1 MAVVI
6 PIVSAFSTIAAA
18 GSVAAAV
25 STVTGFLSVAGGVL
39 AGVGALTGKKDL
51 VKIGGFMTLASG
63 IGNAISAAGSA
74 ASSGAEAASSAWDAA
89 GSAAGSDAAQF
100 GKYGMDAAAGAGNGA
115 TQLATTAVDTGMQ
128 GAASAAQE
136 AAPSLLERAQMAAG
150 GGQPAAATGASLAS
164 APQPVDPV
172 TAAGASMDTPTL
184 NSILQST
191 WDKTKALG
199 SGVGKFVKDNKELV
213 QLGGGILERMYGP
226 EAEQFDYAKRLR
238 DQRLRNL
245 NSPVQMGYKP
255 AGG

>member
-1 MAVVI
+1 M
-6 PIVSAFSTIAAA
+6 
-18 GSVAAAV
+18 
-25 STVTGFLSVAGGVL
+25 AGGVL

-51 VKIGGFMTLASG
+51 VKIGGFMSLAAG
-63 IGNAISAAGSA
+63 IGNAVSTAASA

-89 GSAAGSDAAQF
+89 GSAAGSDAAQL
-100 GKYGMDAAAGAGNGA
+100 GKYGLETAAGAGNEA
-115 TQLATTAVDTGMQ
+115 AQLASTAVDTGMQ

-136 AAPSLLERAQMAAG
+136 ATPSLLERAQLVAK
-150 GGQPAAATGASLAS
+150 GGQPTATQAGALSS
-164 APQPVDPV
+164 VPQAVDPV

-184 NSILQST
+184 NSILHST

-199 SGVGKFVKDNKELV
+199 SGVGNFVRNNKELV

>member
-1 MAVVI
+1 MAVAI
-6 PIVSAFSTIAAA
+6 PVIAAFTTVA
-18 GSVAAAV
+18 GAGWSVATAV

-63 IGNAISAAGSA
+63 IGNAINAAGSA

-89 GSAAGSDAAQF
+89 GSAAGSDAAQL
-100 GKYGMDAAAGAGNGA
+100 GKYGLETAAGAGNEA
-115 TQLATTAVDTGMQ
+115 AQLASTAAEAGGQMQ
-128 GAASAAQE
+128 GAAAMANNPGLIDQAQLAAK
-136 AAPSLLERAQMAAG
+136 A
-150 GGQPAAATGASLAS
+150 QPAAAPSTALAS
-164 APQPVDPV
+164 QVQAVDPV

-199 SGVGKFVKDNKELV
+199 SGVGQFVKDNKELV
-213 QLGGGILERMYGP
+213 QLGGGILQSMYGP
-226 EAEQFDYAKRLR
+226 EAEQFDYIKKMR

-245 NSPVQMGYKP
+245 NSPVQMGYTP